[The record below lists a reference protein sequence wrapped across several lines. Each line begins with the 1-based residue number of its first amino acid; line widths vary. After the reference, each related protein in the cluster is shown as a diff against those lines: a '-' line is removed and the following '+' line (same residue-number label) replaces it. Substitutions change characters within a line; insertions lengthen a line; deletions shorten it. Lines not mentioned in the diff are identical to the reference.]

1 MLHLNKIINS
11 TKKLPQIFNSEAVF
25 TAFDTEST
33 ELSPSK
39 GRIIEI
45 GAIKFNKE
53 GVISTWSSLFNP
65 YQKLSSFIIQL
76 TNISQQMVDSAPP
89 ITEKIDDFLSFIQG
103 TILIAHNAQAD
114 LNFLNVECMNAG
126 KLPAKNRFIDTLRL
140 SQIVYPEAE
149 YHKLEFLADYLSID
163 KGSSHR
169 ALDDAITCQQ
179 LFLKMIEKIDYS
191 NKNKKKF

>member
-89 ITEKIDDFLSFIQG
+89 INEKLDDFLSFIQG

-179 LFLKMIEKIDYS
+179 LFLKMIEKIDYC

>member
-179 LFLKMIEKIDYS
+179 LFLKMIEKIDYC
-191 NKNKKKF
+191 NINKKKF

>member
-89 ITEKIDDFLSFIQG
+89 INEKLDDFLSFIQG

-179 LFLKMIEKIDYS
+179 LFLKMIEKIDYC
-191 NKNKKKF
+191 NINKKKF

>member
-126 KLPAKNRFIDTLRL
+126 KLPARNRFIDTLRL

-163 KGSSHR
+163 KSSSHR

-179 LFLKMIEKIDYS
+179 LFLKMIEKIDYC

>member
-89 ITEKIDDFLSFIQG
+89 INEKLDDFLSFIQG

-149 YHKLEFLADYLSID
+149 FHKLEFLADYLSID

-179 LFLKMIEKIDYS
+179 LFLRMIEKIDYC

>member
-76 TNISQQMVDSAPP
+76 TNITQQMVDSAPP
-89 ITEKIDDFLSFIQG
+89 INEKLDDFLSFIQG

-179 LFLKMIEKIDYS
+179 LFLKMIEKIDYC